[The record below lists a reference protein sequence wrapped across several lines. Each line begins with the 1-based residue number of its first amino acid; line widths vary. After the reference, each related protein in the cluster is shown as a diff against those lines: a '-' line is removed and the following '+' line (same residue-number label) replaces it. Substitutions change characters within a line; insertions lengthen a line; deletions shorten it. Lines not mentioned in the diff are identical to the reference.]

1 MFKGVWVQFQTLL
14 SSPIFLACV
23 SSWFLAQF
31 LKTLIKLFAGKVH
44 SIKELVE
51 LLIWRTGGMPS
62 SHSALVACLCTC
74 IGITE
79 GFNSGLFVLS
89 FCFFMVTIRDAVGV
103 RRANGI
109 QANMINRIGNLLKDQ
124 GLVQESKRS
133 SRTFSDGSYRWLYS
147 WFFCRYRFFSFVGCN
162 ENFDK
167 TSGFFCFICIDLF
180 FCNLFSRCSRKPAL
194 ERLAAS
200 LCKVRKTF

>member
-1 MFKGVWVQFQTLL
+1 MSMFKGVWVQFQTLL

-124 GLVQESKRS
+124 GLVQEYKNLKEVQGHSPME
-133 SRTFSDGSYRWLYS
+133 GI
-147 WFFCRYRFFSFVGCN
+147 VGCILG
-162 ENFDK
+162 FCVG
-167 TSGFFCFICIDLF
+167 SGFLV
-180 FCNLFSRCSRKPAL
+180 L
-194 ERLAAS
+194 
-200 LCKVRKTF
+200 